1 MLSLDPSGCKKRKRV
16 DSVFKFKAF
25 GEQGYPIESCV
36 TFRENVKALLEYGNV
51 EMVFMN
57 GMTVWSFQLEV
68 HRHPPSHV
76 LLFVVEESVEAS
88 PNRHC
93 KHCIYIGW
101 GEHLICNKKY
111 HFLVPSKDTMSAFL
125 SYFGNNH
132 SSTVMGKLNF
142 LELNGHTMHGV
153 FHSNGFGHL
162 LCVNGLE
169 TGSDLAG
176 HLILDFWSRLCF
188 CLQARKVSLI
198 DLAKQRSMDLR
209 LLHGAAYGQSWF
221 GHWGYQFGRGSFGV
235 TQQMYQKALEALQNV
250 PLCILAHHIGPLD
263 MEIPILFSKYQTLS
277 SRSLVTLGDLLK
289 FMLDLKSRLPK
300 ESALR
305 TYNPGILVE
314 NSCRWSPKRIEMA
327 ARVIVESLKKA
338 KFRWVSRQEVRDTA
352 RTYVGDTGLLDFV
365 LKSLGDHVVGK
376 YLVRRC
382 LNPVTKVL
390 EYCLEDISNTLTNQE
405 EFVTSDSKFK
415 ARCKISRAQLMND
428 MFYIYSYIVR
438 GQKKDMDS
446 TITSTISLA
455 SRIVLDSKYF
465 VKDYKGNEILSKVES
480 EDGEKSK
487 LYCTIAIQD
496 NIDIGGPDESEHKL
510 ITLPYEKIML
520 RKNATFNEL
529 IEQVEKNFREI
540 YWGFKSFMFGS
551 IINLNPKG
559 SDQVFRVSKSGSKL
573 VFQGKLVDMGMN
585 HESIF
590 ESGLRQNMI
599 VDCGCGT
606 KGDDGE
612 RMVACDICE
621 VWQHTRCLKIPN
633 NEEIPN
639 IYVCSRCEQD
649 ILVLPALP

>member
-1 MLSLDPSGCKKRKRV
+1 MSSLDPSGCKKRKRV
-16 DSVFKFKAF
+16 ERVFKFKAF
-25 GEQGYPIESCV
+25 GEQGYPIESCG
-36 TFRENVKALLEYGNV
+36 TFRDNVKALLEYGNL
-51 EMVFMN
+51 EMTFVN
-57 GMTVWSFQLEV
+57 GITFWSFQLEV

-88 PNRHC
+88 LNRHC
-93 KHCIYIGW
+93 KHCIYVGW
-101 GEHLICNKKY
+101 GDHMICNKKY
-111 HFLVPSKDTMSAFL
+111 HFLVPSKDTMTAFL
-125 SYFGNNH
+125 SYDGNH
-132 SSTVMGKLNF
+132 SSIVMGKLNF
-142 LELNGHTMHGV
+142 VELNGHTMHGV

-176 HLILDFWSRLCF
+176 HLILDFWSRLCV

-198 DLAKQRSMDLR
+198 DLAKQKSMDLR
-209 LLHGAAYGQSWF
+209 LLHGATYGQSWF
-221 GHWGYQFGRGSFGV
+221 GNWGYHFCRGSFGV
-235 TQQMYQKALEALQNV
+235 TRQMYQKSLEALQNM
-250 PLCILAHHIGPLD
+250 PLCILAHHISTSN
-263 MEIPILFSKYQTLS
+263 MEIPILFSRYQTLS
-277 SRSLVTLGDLLK
+277 SRSLVTLGDLLR

-300 ESALR
+300 ESALH

-338 KFRWVSRQEVRDTA
+338 KFRWVSRQEVRDAA
-352 RTYVGDTGLLDFV
+352 RAYVGDTGLLDFV
-365 LKSLGDHVVGK
+365 LKSLGNHVVGK

-390 EYCLEDISNTLTNQE
+390 EYCLEDISSTLPKQE
-405 EFVTSDSKFK
+405 EFVTSDSKLK
-415 ARCKISRAQLMND
+415 ARCKISRVQLMND
-428 MFYIYSYIVR
+428 MFYIYRHILR
-438 GQKKDMDS
+438 AQWKDLDS

-455 SRIVLDSKYF
+455 SRIILDSKYF
-465 VKDYKGNEILSKVES
+465 IKDYTGEIPSKVKS
-480 EDGEKSK
+480 EGEKSK
-487 LYCTIAIQD
+487 LYCSIAINNKGEINNGHDQE
-496 NIDIGGPDESEHKL
+496 GEKKL

-520 RKNATFNEL
+520 RNNATFDEL
-529 IEQVEKNFREI
+529 IQEVERNFKEI
-540 YWGFKSFMFGS
+540 YLGFKNFMFGS

-559 SDQVFRVSKSGSKL
+559 SDQVFQVTKTGSKL
-573 VFQGKLVDMGMN
+573 VFQGKLIEMGMN
-585 HESIF
+585 HESIY
-590 ESGLRQNMI
+590 ESGSRQSFI
-599 VDCGCGT
+599 VDCGCGA
-606 KGDDGE
+606 KDDDGE